1 MEKRTIYSN
10 GLILL
15 NQHRYILAGD
25 HTINGD
31 VLLVNTTLIVYGD
44 LTINGNLISLTDGN
58 DGNLI
63 VTGYLE
69 ICNSKQI
76 SLAGDINAGQLKI
89 FSLASFTIHV
99 CGDIYVEGFST
110 INNNLKC
117 NNFTVKGNSH
127 SYSIDCLNCSICG
140 DNDSNSIIAVNS
152 IRILG
157 SNDSETLSGID
168 IFISNE
174 CELNDN
180 PLTAKTAHTGPISNC
195 SSLNVGN

>member
-44 LTINGNLISLTDGN
+44 LTINGNLINTT

-69 ICNSKQI
+69 ICNSEQI
-76 SLAGDINAGQLKI
+76 SLAGNISAGQLRI
-89 FSLASFTIHV
+89 FSLASFIIHV
-99 CGDIYVEGFST
+99 WGDISVAGFSN

-117 NNFTVKGNSH
+117 NNFDVKGNSH

-174 CELNDN
+174 CDLNDN
-180 PLTAKTAHTGPISNC
+180 PLNAKTAHIGGPISNC